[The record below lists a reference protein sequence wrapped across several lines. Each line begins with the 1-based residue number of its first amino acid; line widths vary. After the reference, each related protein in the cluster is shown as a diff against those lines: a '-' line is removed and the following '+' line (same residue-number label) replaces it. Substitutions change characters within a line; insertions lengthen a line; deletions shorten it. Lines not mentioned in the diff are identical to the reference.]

1 MGYAPPTGR
10 RSERRRAHAQRGGA
24 VAVGACAEGS
34 ARRGPVRGRGGEG
47 GAGRAGSAMGLFGK
61 TPEKPPKELVR
72 ARRRRRVR
80 GWEAARAVAVA
91 AGGSGAEPPG
101 RVSAARPRGQRP
113 LPERFSPPPS
123 GRAGR
128 GLRRRGAA
136 SGCGRSSRPRAVSE
150 GGCGRWGYLR

>member
-1 MGYAPPTGR
+1 MGYAPPTRR

-34 ARRGPVRGRGGEG
+34 APRGPVRGRGGEG

-72 ARRRRRVR
+72 ARRGRRVR

-91 AGGSGAEPPG
+91 AGGGPALSP
-101 RVSAARPRGQRP
+101 RAASRLLG
-113 LPERFSPPPS
+113 LAGS
-123 GRAGR
+123 GRSLSA
-128 GLRRRGAA
+128 
-136 SGCGRSSRPRAVSE
+136 SRPRRAAVRAE
-150 GGCGRWGYLR
+150 GFVGAELPRGAGGRVGRAR